1 MKRTVKIT
9 LMLLVLA
16 LMVSCFAITSVA
28 TDEAA
33 PDAAELLEYYNG
45 VSFSE
50 TYEESSLGAYAH
62 GALDVPANHSETI
75 DVVEIDG
82 ERALKLYAAIRT
94 DAIDTYYVANVDSE
108 ATGFGFSFS
117 VKLNATDLKHP
128 THARGK
134 FAVTAMVYEAVD
146 GNQSTELF
154 GMTTAKTEEPG
165 YLKVAT
171 ATGDKTINEVPI
183 LNNVRYEVSYFLNFK
198 TGKFTFS
205 VKWNDGTAKTYT
217 SEELDSGFESLTRV
231 SMGFGKNS
239 ITGSTNYIYGIRA
252 YNGSFN
258 QAIQSD
264 EVTSVVDAKIAEI
277 IAAYDNGA
285 YSEEEVISMSA
296 VLAELK
302 TLYGFTS
309 PDSARDARVVEISS
323 VGKVLYAERFME
335 GIADINKNKPY
346 ANRVSYIGRLEKY
359 YNFVSNL
366 GNIDGVDMAKLTAAK
381 ASYVEELEELEATAA
396 DSVAVISVVSGYT
409 LENVG
414 NATYADLIGIYEQVK
429 LLKHIDST
437 YSKETAPAAT
447 IATTIVVK
455 VETTKEKGDALIEAA
470 EVLGSSAT
478 IKFGPLYA
486 AYIKAKTNSNVDLT
500 YPGATAARNVYVAF
514 AASNSVEMEAKAA
527 ECDSLIETVAGA
539 KNGRNYTARRELLAS
554 VATLVGKL
562 DPTEL
567 DYPGL
572 AAAISD
578 YNAVTLELDA
588 QMAAATQYIAAVN
601 AIKNAS
607 SFADIKAAVVAA
619 QALKEA
625 GAISGIEGV
634 EAATSYLAER
644 ETYVI
649 CVEGYSKMFIDTVA
663 EIKNETD
670 AAAKF
675 NLIVEATAMK
685 AQGYDEYQGFSA
697 AVAEFETIKTE
708 FINKVNAVS
717 DAFADLMKT
726 AADAV
731 ASPASQKLVKVS
743 EIVKKIFE

>member
-1 MKRTVKIT
+1 MKRMAKIT
-9 LMLLVLA
+9 LILLVLA
-16 LMVSCFAITSVA
+16 LMVSCFAIISVA
-28 TDEAA
+28 TDEEV
-33 PDAAELLEYYNG
+33 PDAAKLIEYYNG

-50 TYEESSLGAYAH
+50 TYEELSLGAYSH
-62 GALDVPANHSETI
+62 NALDVPSNHSETI
-75 DVVEIDG
+75 EVVEIDG
-82 ERALKLYAAIRT
+82 ERALKLYAATRT
-94 DAIDTYYVANVDSE
+94 AAIDTYYIANIDSE
-108 ATGFGFSFS
+108 ALGFGFNFS
-117 VKLNATDLKHP
+117 VKLNATELTHP

-134 FAVTAMVYEAVD
+134 FAVTATAYKAVD

-154 GMTTAKTEEPG
+154 GMTTPLTSAEG

-183 LNNVRYEVSYFLNFK
+183 LNNVRYDVSYYLNFE

-205 VKWNDGTAKTYT
+205 VKWNDGTAKSYT
-217 SEELDSGFESLTRV
+217 SAELDSGFEELTRV

-252 YNGSFN
+252 YTGSFN
-258 QAIQSD
+258 QGVQPH
-264 EVTSVVDAKIAEI
+264 EVASVVDGKIGEI

-285 YSEEEVISMSA
+285 YNEEEVIAMSA
-296 VLAELK
+296 ALAEIK
-302 TLYGFTS
+302 TLYGFVS
-309 PDSARDARVVEISS
+309 PDAARDARIVEISS
-323 VGKVLYAERFME
+323 IGKVLYAGRFMD
-335 GIADINKNKPY
+335 GVASINKNKPY
-346 ANRVSYIGRLEKY
+346 ANRVAHIQRLEKY
-359 YNFVSNL
+359 YSFVNTL
-366 GNIDGVDMAKLTAAK
+366 GNIDGVDMAKLTEAKSGYAA
-381 ASYVEELEELEATAA
+381 EIEDLEATAA

-409 LENVG
+409 LETVG
-414 NATYADLIGIYEQVK
+414 NATYQDLIGIYNSVK
-429 LLKHIDST
+429 ALKHVDST

-455 VETTKEKGDALIEAA
+455 VETIKEKGDALIEAA
-470 EVLGSSAT
+470 EVLGTAST

-486 AYIKAKTNSNVDLT
+486 AYVKARDNSNVDLT

-514 AASNSVEMEAKAA
+514 AASNSAQMEAKAA
-527 ECDSLIETVAGA
+527 ECNDLIETVAGA
-539 KNGRNYTARRELLAS
+539 KSGRNYTARLELIAKAS
-554 VATLVGKL
+554 SLVAKL

-572 AAAISD
+572 AEAVSD
-578 YNAVTLELDA
+578 YNAVVAELDA
-588 QMAAATQYIAAVN
+588 QMAAATRYIEAVN

-607 SFADIKAAVVAA
+607 AFADIKAAVIAA

-663 EIKNETD
+663 EIKAETD

-675 NLIVEATAMK
+675 NLIIEATAMK
-685 AQGYDEYQGFSA
+685 EQGYNEYQGFSE
-697 AVAEFETIKTE
+697 AVAEFEALKTE

-717 DAFADLMKT
+717 DAFADMMKT
-726 AADAV
+726 AADAI